1 MTVREQRG
9 VAAGL
14 GGPVDD
20 APGPRRDAVEGLA
33 TGRARPHGPSGT
45 LLADLRRGTPFVL
58 AVVPLLEVVVGL
70 DPVAVAGEAARLD
83 RARERGGQHGRERA
97 AAEDTADRRGLLAP
111 GRAQRHVA
119 AAGVLAGRRPLG
131 LAVAD
136 EPQLAR
142 RAGRAH
148 GALTPSGRA

>member
-20 APGPRRDAVEGLA
+20 APGRRRDAVEELA
-33 TGRARPHGPSGT
+33 AGRARPHGPSGT
-45 LLADLRRGTPFVL
+45 LLADLRRGTSFVL
-58 AVVPLLEVVVGL
+58 AVIPLLEVVVGL

-97 AAEDTADRRGLLAP
+97 AGEDTADRRGLLAP

-142 RAGRAH
+142 PPRPAH
-148 GALTPSGRA
+148 GAPPASGR